1 MPAETTSSE
10 FPVSD
15 GLLERARRVIP
26 TGVWGHNRFPA
37 FLSPGN
43 YPVFARRAR
52 GARFEDVDGR
62 EYIDYVCGYGAMI
75 TGFANPEVD
84 AAATA
89 RTAEGDCLNQPT
101 ETSVLLAERLTSMIP
116 DMAWSGFGKNGSDAV
131 STAFLIARAH
141 TGRARIVCVNGAYH
155 GSHSWCNWCNMGAG
169 RPAEDSAMV
178 LRVDWND
185 VAGLRDVF
193 EREGEDIAAVLMT
206 PFHHPIGARAE
217 LPSAQWWPAVEA
229 TCRAWG
235 ALLIV
240 DDVRAGFRLDL
251 AGSHRHFGF
260 SPDLIC
266 LSKALA
272 NTHPLSAVL
281 GVERC
286 REAAEQVFAAGTF
299 WSASAPMA
307 AALVNLEILSEPGRF
322 DGMQG
327 RARAWC
333 DGMIDRARAV
343 GLTLEVTGPPTMPT
357 LTFAEDVDN
366 ALMNAFAEAM
376 VARGVFVHPSHNLFF
391 SAAHGDAEVGET
403 LETATAALEAIAHV
417 SAA

>member
-1 MPAETTSSE
+1 MQAETTSSR
-10 FPVSD
+10 FPASD
-15 GLLERARRVIP
+15 ALLERARRVIP

-37 FLSPGN
+37 FLSPGR
-43 YPVFARRAR
+43 YPVFARSAH
-52 GARFEDVDGR
+52 GARFVDADGR

-84 AAATA
+84 AAAA
-89 RTAEGDCLNQPT
+89 RRMALGDCLNQPT

-141 TGRARIVCVNGAYH
+141 TGRRRVVCVNGAYH
-155 GSHSWCNWCNMGAG
+155 GSHSWCNWCNFGAG
-169 RPAEDSAMV
+169 RPEEDSAMV

-185 VAGLRDVF
+185 IAGLRALF
-193 EREGEDIAAVLMT
+193 EREGNDIAAVLMT

-217 LPSAQWWPAVEA
+217 LPSEGWWPAVQA
-229 TCRAWG
+229 TCREWG
-235 ALLIV
+235 ALLLI

-251 AGSHRHFGF
+251 AGSHHHFGF
-260 SPDLIC
+260 SPDLVC

-281 GVERC
+281 GSERC

-322 DGMQG
+322 EGMQE
-327 RARAWC
+327 RARALC
-333 DGMIDRARAV
+333 DGLIGRAEAV
-343 GLTLEVTGPPTMPT
+343 GLTLEVTGPRTMPT
-357 LTFAEDVDN
+357 LTFADDADN
-366 ALMNAFAEAM
+366 AVINAFAEAM
-376 VARGVFVHPSHNLFF
+376 VERGVFVHPSHNLFF
-391 SAAHGDAEVGET
+391 SAAHGDEEVDET
-403 LETATAALEAIAHV
+403 LQATSAALEAIAHV
-417 SAA
+417 RAS